1 MSLLRFLSL
10 TALAIWIGG
19 LAVLGLI
26 AAPAIFAALGAHD
39 PATGRELGGMV
50 FGAVFGRFQPVT
62 WVLAGVLLVALGAR
76 AALGPRPRRLG
87 LRMWT
92 VALMLAA
99 GLVSSL
105 VVAPRIDAIRASTTG
120 AVADLPENDPKRIS
134 FGRLHGLSTALMLGT
149 LVAGLGLMWAE
160 VRDNP

>member
-1 MSLLRFLSL
+1 MSFLRFLSFA
-10 TALAIWIGG
+10 ALAIWIGG
-19 LAVLGLI
+19 LAVLGLV

-39 PATGRELGGMV
+39 PATGRELGGIV
-50 FGAVFGRFQPVT
+50 FGAVFGRFQRVV
-62 WVLAGVLLVALGAR
+62 WVIGGLLLVVLGAR

-105 VVAPRIDAIRASTTG
+105 VLAPRIEEIRASTTG
-120 AVADLPENDPKRIS
+120 AVADLPDTDPKRVT

-149 LVAGLGLMWAE
+149 LVAGLGLLWAE
-160 VRDNP
+160 VRDTP